1 MSALFY
7 QPFSLP
13 KETKAAVEQSNEIK
27 LTNHFISEQ
36 LSDECWLLS
45 NGCSANR
52 SFSCLIEPQVGDQII
67 AASSVNDIYIIAIIA
82 RAEADLVNTL
92 SLPQQ
97 QSCQWQAEQLT
108 LVGREKISIL
118 SAKEIVINVSL
129 GQLVMSA
136 QDILQTVQ
144 NNFVLWCKQFF
155 QKADQVDIQTSQLTK
170 SHSHNQIITADNDI
184 RIDAERINLG

>member
-13 KETKAAVEQSNEIK
+13 KESKAVIEQNNEITF
-27 LTNHFISEQ
+27 TNHFISEQ
-36 LSDECWLLS
+36 ISEECWLLS
-45 NGCSANR
+45 NGRSANR
-52 SFSCLIEPQVGDQII
+52 SFSCLLEPQVGDQII
-67 AASSVNDIYIIAIIA
+67 AASSVNEVHIIAIIA
-82 RAEADLVNTL
+82 RSETGLVNSL

-108 LVGREKISIL
+108 LVGREKVSVL
-118 SAKEIVINVSL
+118 SSKEIVINASL

-155 QKADQVDIQTSQLTK
+155 QKADQVDIQTTQLTK